1 MSTNETQGHKSVPTG
16 ESIDLEIDPDRVRRI
31 VDAWEMFDDE
41 QDALST
47 ALEKGLTDLETTRE
61 MLDRESDDELEH
73 PWRDDA
79 PEAPDEEE
87 DADLPDWETVEERAE
102 WGDD

>member
-1 MSTNETQGHKSVPTG
+1 MSTKSRQSDKRNG
-16 ESIDLEIDPDRVRRI
+16 SIDLEIDPDRVRRI

-87 DADLPDWETVEERAE
+87 DADLPDWETIEERAE
-102 WGDD
+102 WGDV